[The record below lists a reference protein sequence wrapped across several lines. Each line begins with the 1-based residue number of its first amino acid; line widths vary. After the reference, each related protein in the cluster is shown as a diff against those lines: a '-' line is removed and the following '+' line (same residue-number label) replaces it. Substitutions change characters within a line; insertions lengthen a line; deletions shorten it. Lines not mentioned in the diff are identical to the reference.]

1 MSQLTGKRTR
11 LIVRPEFGLLSAV
24 SFAIVAASVSNRGNS
39 VKKLSVIM
47 AAAAAVSL
55 AGCAT
60 VMNGTHTP
68 YTTDSQPAGALVK
81 FSNGESCTTPCKLE
95 FRRKDDIRADI
106 TMPGYKPTY
115 ILIQSKLGGASFGNI
130 LLGGGVGAIVD
141 GSNGSSNR
149 LYPNPLI
156 VKLAPEGSPGGAVL
170 LDKNGNVV
178 KSVKDHND
186 SVRSD
191 VAKTVGPHLAGLEG
205 GPQPE

>member
-1 MSQLTGKRTR
+1 VNKISVL
-11 LIVRPEFGLLSAV
+11 
-24 SFAIVAASVSNRGNS
+24 VAAALATN
-39 VKKLSVIM
+39 
-47 AAAAAVSL
+47 L

-68 YTTDSQPAGALVK
+68 YTTDSRPGGATVK

-95 FRRKDDIRADI
+95 FRRKDDVRADI
-106 TMPGYKPTY
+106 ALPGYKPTY

-156 VKLAPEGSPGGAVL
+156 VQLAAEGSSGGAVL
-170 LDKNGNVV
+170 LDKDGNVV
-178 KSVKDHND
+178 KTVKEHND

-191 VAKTVGPHLAGLEG
+191 VAKTVGPRLAGLEG

>member
-1 MSQLTGKRTR
+1 
-11 LIVRPEFGLLSAV
+11 
-24 SFAIVAASVSNRGNS
+24 
-39 VKKLSVIM
+39 
-47 AAAAAVSL
+47 
-55 AGCAT
+55 
-60 VMNGTHTP
+60 
-68 YTTDSQPAGALVK
+68 VK

-95 FRRKDDIRADI
+95 FRRKDDVRADI
-106 TMPGYKPTY
+106 ALPGYKPTY

-156 VKLAPEGSPGGAVL
+156 VQLAAEGSSGGAVL
-170 LDKNGNVV
+170 LDKDGNVV
-178 KSVKDHND
+178 KTVKEHND

-191 VAKTVGPHLAGLEG
+191 VAKTVGPRLAGLEG

>member
-1 MSQLTGKRTR
+1 ML
-11 LIVRPEFGLLSAV
+11 
-24 SFAIVAASVSNRGNS
+24 
-39 VKKLSVIM
+39 M
-47 AAAAAVSL
+47 AAVGAVSL

-68 YTTDSQPAGALVK
+68 YTANSSPEGATVK
-81 FSNGESCTTPCKLE
+81 FTNGTTCTTPCTLQ
-95 FRRKDDIRADI
+95 FRRKDDVRADI
-106 TMPGYKPTY
+106 SMAGYKPTY
-115 ILIQSKLGGASFGNI
+115 ILIQSKLGGQSFGNI

-156 VKLAPEGSPGGAVL
+156 VRLAPEGSQGGAVL

-178 KSVKDHND
+178 KTVKEHND

-191 VAKTVGPHLAGLEG
+191 VAKTVGAQLAGLQGSG
-205 GPQPE
+205 GPE

>member
-1 MSQLTGKRTR
+1 MKKISVL
-11 LIVRPEFGLLSAV
+11 
-24 SFAIVAASVSNRGNS
+24 VAAA
-39 VKKLSVIM
+39 L
-47 AAAAAVSL
+47 AANL
-55 AGCAT
+55 GGCAT

-68 YTTDSQPAGALVK
+68 YTADSRPGGASVK

-95 FRRKDDIRADI
+95 FRRKDDVRADI
-106 TMPGYKPTY
+106 ALPGYKPTY

-156 VKLAPEGSPGGAVL
+156 VQLAAEGSSGGAVL
-170 LDKNGNVV
+170 LDKDGNVV
-178 KSVKDHND
+178 KTVKEHND

-191 VAKTVGPHLAGLEG
+191 VAKTVGPRLAGLEG

>member
-1 MSQLTGKRTR
+1 VKKISVL
-11 LIVRPEFGLLSAV
+11 
-24 SFAIVAASVSNRGNS
+24 VAAAF
-39 VKKLSVIM
+39 
-47 AAAAAVSL
+47 AANL

-60 VMNGTHTP
+60 VMNGPHTP
-68 YTTDSQPAGALVK
+68 YTTDSRPGGASVK
-81 FSNGESCTTPCKLE
+81 FSNGELCTTPCKLE
-95 FRRKDDIRADI
+95 FRRKDDVRADI
-106 TMPGYKPTY
+106 SLPGYKPTY

-156 VKLAPEGSPGGAVL
+156 VKLAAEGSSDGAVL
-170 LDKNGNVV
+170 LDKDGNAV
-178 KSVKDHND
+178 KTVKEHND

-191 VAKTVGPHLAGLEG
+191 VAKTVGPRLAGLEG

>member
-1 MSQLTGKRTR
+1 MKK
-11 LIVRPEFGLLSAV
+11 LIVIAT
-24 SFAIVAASVSNRGNS
+24 AA
-39 VKKLSVIM
+39 L
-47 AAAAAVSL
+47 ATTL

-60 VMNGTHTP
+60 VMNGTKTP
-68 YTTDSQPAGALVK
+68 YNTDSRPAGAAVK

-95 FRRKDDIRADI
+95 FRRKDDLRADI
-106 TMPGYKPTY
+106 SLPGYKPTY

-156 VKLAPEGSPGGAVL
+156 VQLAADGSAGGAVL
-170 LDKNGNVV
+170 LDKNGTVV
-178 KSVKDHND
+178 KTVKEHND

-191 VAKTVGPHLAGLEG
+191 VAKTVGPRLAGLEG
-205 GPQPE
+205 GGDPE